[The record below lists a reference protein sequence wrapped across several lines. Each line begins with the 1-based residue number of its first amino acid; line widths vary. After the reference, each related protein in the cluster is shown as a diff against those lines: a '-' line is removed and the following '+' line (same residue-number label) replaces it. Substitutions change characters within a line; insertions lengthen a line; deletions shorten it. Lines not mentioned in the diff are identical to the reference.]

1 MRKERSREKEGAN
14 PPDHTTM
21 KRQESDGADY
31 PRCFP
36 TGTRWRRNGGGGGV
50 VEYTEAVGSAGF
62 PFTYAMKG
70 RGETTT
76 TTTAAATIT
85 KK

>member
-1 MRKERSREKEGAN
+1 
-14 PPDHTTM
+14 M

-36 TGTRWRRNGGGGGV
+36 TGTRWRRNGGGV

-70 RGETTT
+70 SGETT